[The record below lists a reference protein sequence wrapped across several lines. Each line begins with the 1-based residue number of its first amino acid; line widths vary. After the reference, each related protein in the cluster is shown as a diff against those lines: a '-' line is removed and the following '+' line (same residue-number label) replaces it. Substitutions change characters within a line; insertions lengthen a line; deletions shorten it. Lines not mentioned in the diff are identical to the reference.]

1 MKNLLILITIM
12 LVGGC
17 SKTPIL
23 EESVI
28 GEYEAE
34 VDGQKRKDVY
44 LENGVREWY
53 VNGRRSFTTK
63 WSIVDGEIHVPN
75 SYFRGRIL
83 VYRINKD
90 KSITKIAIMKDG
102 KRTEQPKMTVGW
114 TYKKIK

>member
-17 SKTPIL
+17 NKTPTL
-23 EESVI
+23 EESVV

-63 WSIVDGEIHVPN
+63 WSIVDGEIHVN
-75 SYFRGRIL
+75 YNNGWEE

-90 KSITKIAIMKDG
+90 NSITWIAKIVDG
-102 KRTEQPKMTVGW
+102 KRDVVPKEW
-114 TYKKIK
+114 LHTYKKIK